1 MEERQADRQLSDTD
15 RQISCPSASDFSG
28 RQPVERPAK
37 PAAPAAIPMKAL
49 LAITQA
55 LKLSNTESRTEM
67 QPPSFNEEGDL
78 TLFLEQ
84 FENVADTNG

>member
-1 MEERQADRQLSDTD
+1 
-15 RQISCPSASDFSG
+15 
-28 RQPVERPAK
+28 
-37 PAAPAAIPMKAL
+37 MKAL

-67 QPPSFNEEGDL
+67 QLPSYNEKGDL